1 MSLEDGT
8 GRTERGAAE
17 ISPERAKM
25 VAYLRG
31 RAGGLAGEAI
41 LARVRAAAGELD
53 AALAGVTAEQA
64 RWRPPDGSW
73 SIAHVVDH
81 VAQTTIRVADELRHL
96 LAGRRPPAPP
106 VYEGLLSGAAA
117 WVAWE
122 ELLDGLGSA
131 NLEFEAVLASA
142 PRAIAP
148 GPAPTA
154 RTILVVNRAL
164 AGGGVAPEL
173 FAEELDWKAYALV
186 QRLHVLDHRSQ
197 VRALRAAAPR

>member
-1 MSLEDGT
+1 MTASDATT
-8 GRTERGAAE
+8 GRGAIAV
-17 ISPERAKM
+17 SPEREKM

-31 RAGGLAGEAI
+31 RAASLAGDAI
-41 LARVRAAAGELD
+41 LARVRAAVSELD
-53 AALAGVTAEQA
+53 AALAGVTAAQA
-64 RWRPPDGSW
+64 RWQPPDGSW
-73 SIAHVVDH
+73 SMAQVVDH

-122 ELLDGLGSA
+122 ELLDGLSSA
-131 NLEFEAVLASA
+131 NREFESILASA
-142 PRAIAP
+142 PKSAP
-148 GPAPTA
+148 SAGATA

-164 AGGGVAPEL
+164 SSGEVAPEL
-173 FAEELDWKAYALV
+173 FVEELDWTEYALV